1 MTESMPPSQQRL
13 PPRAAVP
20 GPARRRF
27 AWLALGLAL
36 LLGLTAVFADMLASD
51 LPLALRLDGQLYLLP
66 NLTRPA
72 VLRAYNNQALDV
84 ALAEGDW
91 ALFPPSPWGQNG
103 HDLSAIL
110 AAPSGAHWLGTDS
123 SGRDVFARIVHGA
136 RVSLTV
142 ALVSVLLMSCI
153 GLAVGLCAGYFGG
166 VLDAVLMRSVDALHS
181 VPTTLLILTVLQV
194 MHPSGFEAVLVLTAV
209 IGCVRWTDL
218 SRLVRAE
225 VLRIR
230 LAPFVEA
237 ARALGLPAHQ
247 VILRHVLP
255 NVLSPVLVAAA
266 FSMAGAI
273 VIEGA
278 LSFLGFGV
286 PDDVATW
293 GGLLN
298 DVRDHIEAWWLA
310 VFPGVVMFMSVG
322 ACNLLGEIVRDAID
336 PRSQT

>member
-1 MTESMPPSQQRL
+1 MASALDL
-13 PPRAAVP
+13 PLRAALH
-20 GPARRRF
+20 GLAKRRLAR
-27 AWLALGLAL
+27 LGSALAL
-36 LLGLTAVFADMLASD
+36 LFALCALCADMLASD
-51 LPLALRLDGQLYLLP
+51 LPLAARVGDELYLLP

-72 VLRAYNNQALDV
+72 ALRPYNNQSLLAALGED
-84 ALAEGDW
+84 EW
-91 ALFPPSPWGQNG
+91 AVFPLVPWGQNG
-103 HDLSAIL
+103 HDLSAVL
-110 AAPSGAHWLGTDS
+110 AAPSGEHWLGTDS

-142 ALVSVLLMSCI
+142 AIFSVWLMSCI

-166 VLDAVLMRSVDALHS
+166 AVDAVLMRSVDALHA
-181 VPTTLLILTVLQV
+181 VPTTLLIITVLQIAK
-194 MHPSGFEAVLVLTAV
+194 PSGFGAVLAMTAV
-209 IGCVRWTDL
+209 IGCVGWTHL

-230 LAPFVEA
+230 AAPFVEA
-237 ARALGLPAHQ
+237 ARALGLQPVR
-247 VILRHVLP
+247 VIARHVLP
-255 NVLSPVLVAAA
+255 NVLSPVLVAAS

-273 VIEGA
+273 LMEGA

-298 DVRDHIEAWWLA
+298 DVRTHIDAWWLA
-310 VFPGVVMFMSVG
+310 VFPGTVLFLTVG

-336 PRSQT
+336 PRQRM